1 MDTSVVKA
9 YRALHEAQNAISRAQ
24 TLDEALQEGL
34 KIIIGNCAAEAG
46 VIWYADKTAGD
57 LLRPS
62 FWEIGRAHV

>member
-34 KIIIGNCAAEAG
+34 KIIIGNCAVPLIERFSIPKPFGKEHEKKKKEVA
-46 VIWYADKTAGD
+46 
-57 LLRPS
+57 
-62 FWEIGRAHV
+62 